1 MMDGIDISFQT
12 IRYSV
17 PMLTSDLEYDLP
29 PHLIATTPAEPRDS
43 ARLMVIRRSEDR
55 IEHRQVRDLGDASAN
70 LLRAGDLI
78 IFNQSR
84 VLPAHFEAKRASTGG
99 HISGLYVR
107 SQTGDDRLWEVM
119 LESGGKLRVGEA
131 IQFAGN
137 AQLEL
142 LEKQDGGLWIARLLG
157 EESTIALLNRIG
169 TVPLPPYIVAQ
180 RKKQEQAGITAGD
193 LQRYNTVYARE
204 PGSVAAPT
212 AGLHFTPEL
221 LAKLRDMGVQQAFVT
236 LHVGLGTFASI
247 RTERVEDHAMHSEW
261 ISVPSKTIEL
271 LEATRAAGGRI
282 VPVGTTSVRALESL
296 PVDMDA
302 TLRAQGYEGETRLLI
317 YPREQE
323 SEGVAES
330 PFRFADAMMT
340 NFHLPHST
348 LLALVAALPG
358 VGIDKL
364 KAWYRT
370 AIAQQYRFYS
380 YGDAMLLI

>member
-1 MMDGIDISFQT
+1 
-12 IRYSV
+12 
-17 PMLTSDLEYDLP
+17 MLTRDLEYDLP
-29 PHLIATTPAEPRDS
+29 SHLIATTPAQPRDS
-43 ARLMVIRRSEDR
+43 ARLMVVRRAENR
-55 IEHRQVRDLGDASAN
+55 IEHRQVRELGDASAD

-107 SQTGDDRLWEVM
+107 SQTGDDRHWEVM
-119 LESGGKLRVGEA
+119 LESGGKLRAGEM
-131 IQFAGN
+131 IRFAGD

-142 LEKQDGGLWIARLLG
+142 LEKQDGGLWTARLHG
-157 EESTIALLNRIG
+157 EEPTIALLTRIG

-180 RKKQEQAGITAGD
+180 RKKQEQTGITPGD
-193 LQRYNTVYARE
+193 LERYNTIYARD

-221 LAKLRDMGVQQAFVT
+221 FAKLSDMGVQQGFVT

-247 RTERVEDHAMHSEW
+247 RTERVEEHAMHSEW
-261 ISVPSKTIEL
+261 ISIPAQTIAL
-271 LEATRAAGGRI
+271 IQATRAAGHRI

-296 PVDMDA
+296 PCEISETVR
-302 TLRAQGYEGETRLLI
+302 TQGYEGETSLLI
-317 YPREQE
+317 YPRDQVNDQA
-323 SEGVAES
+323 SDAATES
-330 PFRFADAMMT
+330 PFRFTDAMMT

-348 LLALVAALPG
+348 LLALVAALPD

-364 KAWYRT
+364 KAWYRI
-370 AIAQQYRFYS
+370 AIEQRYRFYS

>member
-1 MMDGIDISFQT
+1 
-12 IRYSV
+12 
-17 PMLTSDLEYDLP
+17 MLTRNLEYDLP

-55 IEHRQVRDLGDASAN
+55 IEHRQVRDLGDESAN

-84 VLPAHFEAKRASTGG
+84 VLPAHFEAKRSGTGG
-99 HISGLYVR
+99 HIRGLYVR
-107 SQTGDDRLWEVM
+107 SQTGDERLWEVM
-119 LESGGKLRVGEA
+119 LESGGRLRVGEV
-131 IQFAGN
+131 IQLAGD
-137 AQLEL
+137 ASLEL
-142 LEKQDGGLWIARLLG
+142 LEKQDGGLWIARLHG
-157 EESTIALLNRIG
+157 GESTIALLTRIG

-180 RKKQEQAGITAGD
+180 RKRRKQAGITPGD

-212 AGLHFTPEL
+212 AGLHFTDDL
-221 LAKLRDMGVQQAFVT
+221 LAKLRDMGVRQAFVT

-261 ISVPSKTIEL
+261 ISVPARTIEL

-296 PVDMDA
+296 PVEMNA
-302 TLRAQGYEGETRLLI
+302 TLRGQGYEGETRLLI
-317 YPREQE
+317 HPRDEANE
-323 SEGVAES
+323 STAEP

-348 LLALVAALPG
+348 LLALVAALPH
-358 VGIDKL
+358 VGIDRL
-364 KAWYRT
+364 KAWYRI
-370 AIAQQYRFYS
+370 AIASEYRFYS